1 MILHMLFGELMLIT
15 IPFTKLIH
23 MIFFFL
29 NRFLIVN
36 EHTLGK
42 GSRVYA

>member
-1 MILHMLFGELMLIT
+1 
-15 IPFTKLIH
+15 

-29 NRFLIVN
+29 NRFLVVG

-42 GSRVYA
+42 GSRSW